1 MGQKDAAILEE
12 SLDISLEE
20 MTRITKLVEELLLL
34 TKDNNNSKENETE
47 SVEINQEITSRIKSL
62 KQLHQ
67 DYVFEFVPYQN
78 RLI

>member
-1 MGQKDAAILEE
+1 
-12 SLDISLEE
+12 

-67 DYVFEFVPYQN
+67 DYVLNLY
-78 RLI
+78 LIKTA

>member
-67 DYVFEFVPYQN
+67 DYVLNLY
-78 RLI
+78 LIKTA